1 MQNYHYTALNDH
13 GRKTRGEIMAENELD
28 LETRLKDLGL
38 DLINHKTIKEKKAGF
53 LSKIKLQDMIVFCMH
68 MEQLERA
75 GVPLL
80 DALADA
86 RDATDSLKLKN
97 VLTNVYESV
106 KNGIMLSAALAKH
119 PHVFDSVFVGLI
131 AAGEKTGN
139 LGDSFANMSAHM
151 KWTND
156 IQRKIKKAT
165 RYPLILMVVLTGVIS
180 ILMLFVV
187 PKLIDFMVSQGFD
200 IPLHTQLL
208 ISFSNFFG
216 EYWYACIGSPFLLL
230 IGGTIAYRTSE
241 SFAYKMDKILLK
253 TPLIGNVIRKINLAR
268 FSQFFSVMF
277 RSGIDI
283 LDSLRGAQEVVGNR
297 IIKESIDLVYRS
309 VIEGNRLTESLRM
322 SSQFPNLVVRMFKV
336 GEESGNMNE
345 ALSNINFFYN
355 REVDDS
361 VDSMV
366 GMIQPILTIVMGL
379 MIFWVIAAV
388 FGPLYQSFSK
398 MDF

>member
-1 MQNYHYTALNDH
+1 MLNYSYVALNDK
-13 GRKTRGEIMAENELD
+13 GRKTRGEVMAENELD
-28 LETRLKDLGL
+28 LETRLKDLGM
-38 DLINHKTIKEKKAGF
+38 DLIDYREKKEKKAGF
-53 LSKIKLQDMIVFCMH
+53 MSKIKMQDMIVFCMH

-97 VLTNVYESV
+97 ILTSVYENV
-106 KNGIMLSAALAKH
+106 KNGIMFSTALGQH
-119 PHVFDSVFVGLI
+119 PMVFDPVFVGLI

-139 LGDSFANMSAHM
+139 LGESFVNLANHM

-156 IQRKIKKAT
+156 LRRKIKKAT
-165 RYPLILMVVLTGVIS
+165 RYPIVLVVVLSAVIS

-187 PKLIDFMVSQGFD
+187 PKLIEFILAQGFE
-200 IPLHTQLL
+200 IPLHTELL
-208 ISFSNFFG
+208 ISFSSFFG
-216 EYWYACIGSPFLLL
+216 EYWYACLGVPVLTF
-230 IGGTIAYRTSE
+230 IAGMMGYRTSE
-241 SFAYKMDKILLK
+241 SFAYKVDKYMLK
-253 TPLIGNVIRKINLAR
+253 APIIGKVIRKINLAR
-268 FSQFFSVMF
+268 FTQFFSVMF

-283 LDSLRGAQEVVGNR
+283 LESLRAAREVVGNR
-297 IIKESIDLVYRS
+297 VLKESIDLVYRS

-336 GEESGNMNE
+336 GEESGNMND
-345 ALSNINFFYN
+345 ALENINFFYN
-355 REVDDS
+355 REVDDA
-361 VDSMV
+361 VDGMV
-366 GMIQPILTIVMGL
+366 SMIQPILTVVMGS